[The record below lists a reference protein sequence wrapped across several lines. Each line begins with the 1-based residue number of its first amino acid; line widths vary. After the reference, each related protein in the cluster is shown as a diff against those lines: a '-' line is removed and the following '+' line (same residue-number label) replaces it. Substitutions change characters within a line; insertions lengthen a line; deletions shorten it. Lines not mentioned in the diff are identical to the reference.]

1 MATGLQPGSAGAL
14 FSKKVSKGGSKVMTV
29 SARIRG
35 FITIGL
41 LPALVLY
48 LFFVIVPI
56 FWSAYYGFF
65 DWKGIGAAKFIGLD
79 NYVEVLQDPIFWKSF
94 KNNMLIVAASVFG
107 QVPIAMILA
116 LLLMKS
122 TLFQRVIRASV
133 FMPMVLSS
141 VVVGIIW
148 GYIYHPQIGILNFLL
163 EGVGLES
170 WKKAWLSDPKVSM
183 FALMVPIIWNYIGPY
198 MIMFIAALQNISPE
212 IEDAAQLDGV
222 GPVRKLFAVTL
233 PMIWDTVKV
242 AVVLCISGS
251 LKAFDLIYVMTGG
264 GPAHSTELLASY
276 MYNSTFNVYRFGFG
290 SAISTAIIIL
300 SLILIVG
307 SQRLMK
313 RDYR

>member
-1 MATGLQPGSAGAL
+1 
-14 FSKKVSKGGSKVMTV
+14 MTAA
-29 SARIRG
+29 SRIRG

-41 LPALVLY
+41 IPALVLY
-48 LFFVIVPI
+48 LLFVIVPI

-65 DWKGIGAAKFIGLD
+65 DWKGIGAAKFIGFD
-79 NYVEVLQDPIFWKSF
+79 NYVEVVKDPIFWKSF

-116 LLLMKS
+116 LMLMRS
-122 TLFQRVIRASV
+122 NFFQRTIRASV

-148 GYIYHPQIGILNFLL
+148 GYLYHPQIGIINFFL
-163 EGVGLES
+163 EGVGLDS

-183 FALMVPIIWNYIGPY
+183 YALMVPIIWNYIGPY
-198 MIMFIAALQNISPE
+198 MIMFIAALHNISPE
-212 IEDAAQLDGV
+212 INDASQLDGV
-222 GPVRKLFAVTL
+222 GPVRKLFTVTL

-242 AVVLCISGS
+242 TVILCISGS
-251 LKAFDLIYVMTGG
+251 LKSFDLIYVMTGG

-300 SLILIVG
+300 SLILVAG
-307 SQRLMK
+307 SQYLMK

>member
-1 MATGLQPGSAGAL
+1 
-14 FSKKVSKGGSKVMTV
+14 MTA

-41 LPALVLY
+41 LPALVIY

-65 DWKGIGAAKFIGLD
+65 DWKGIGAAKFIGFD
-79 NYVEVLQDPIFWKSF
+79 NYVEVIKDPIFWKSF

-116 LLLMKS
+116 LLLMRS
-122 TLFQRVIRASV
+122 TFFQRVIRASV

-148 GYIYHPQIGILNFLL
+148 GYIYHPQIGILNFMLD
-163 EGVGLES
+163 GIGLDS

-307 SQRLMK
+307 SQYLMK
-313 RDYR
+313 KDYR

>member
-1 MATGLQPGSAGAL
+1 MTSA
-14 FSKKVSKGGSKVMTV
+14 
-29 SARIRG
+29 ARIRG
-35 FITIGL
+35 FITVAL
-41 LPALVLY
+41 LPAFVLY
-48 LFFVIVPI
+48 AFFVIIPV

-79 NYVEVLQDPIFWKSF
+79 NYVEVIQDPIFWKSF

-107 QVPIAMILA
+107 QVPIALVLA
-116 LLLMKS
+116 ILLMKS
-122 TLFQRVIRASV
+122 TLFQRIIRASI

-163 EGVGLES
+163 ENLGLAS
-170 WKKAWLSDPKVSM
+170 WKKAWLSDPKISM
-183 FALMVPIIWNYIGPY
+183 YAIMVPIIWNFIGPY

-212 IEDAAQLDGV
+212 IDDASQIDGV
-222 GPVRKLFAVTL
+222 GPVRKLFVITL
-233 PMIWDTVKV
+233 PMIWDTIKV

-276 MYNSTFNVYRFGFG
+276 MYNNTFNVFRYGYG
-290 SAISTAIIIL
+290 SAVSTAIIIL
-300 SLILIVG
+300 SMALIVG
-307 SQRLMK
+307 SQYLMK
-313 RDYR
+313 RETR

>member
-1 MATGLQPGSAGAL
+1 
-14 FSKKVSKGGSKVMTV
+14 MTA

-41 LPALVLY
+41 LPALVIY

-65 DWKGIGAAKFIGLD
+65 DWKGIGAAKFIGFD
-79 NYVEVLQDPIFWKSF
+79 NYVEVIKDPIFWKSF

-116 LLLMKS
+116 LLLMRS
-122 TLFQRVIRASV
+122 TFFQRVIRASV

-163 EGVGLES
+163 DGIGLDS

-183 FALMVPIIWNYIGPY
+183 YALMVPIIWNYIGPY

-307 SQRLMK
+307 SQYLMK
-313 RDYR
+313 KDYR

>member
-1 MATGLQPGSAGAL
+1 MTKAT
-14 FSKKVSKGGSKVMTV
+14 
-29 SARIRG
+29 RIRG

-41 LPALVLY
+41 IPALVLY
-48 LFFVIVPI
+48 LLFVIVPI

-65 DWKGIGAAKFIGLD
+65 DWKGIGAAKFIGFD
-79 NYVEVLQDPIFWKSF
+79 NYVEVLKDPIFWKAF
-94 KNNMLIVAASVFG
+94 KNNMLVVAASVFG

-116 LLLMKS
+116 LLLMRS
-122 TLFQRVIRASV
+122 TLFQRMVRASV

-163 EGVGLES
+163 DGIGLES

-183 FALMVPIIWNYIGPY
+183 YALMVPIIWNYIGPY

-222 GPVRKLFAVTL
+222 GPIRKLFAVTL

-242 AVVLCISGS
+242 AIVLCISGS

-300 SLILIVG
+300 SLILIAG
-307 SQRLMK
+307 SQYLMK

>member
-1 MATGLQPGSAGAL
+1 
-14 FSKKVSKGGSKVMTV
+14 MTV

-35 FITIGL
+35 FITIAL

-79 NYVEVLQDPIFWKSF
+79 NYVEVFKDPIFWKSF

-107 QVPIAMILA
+107 QVPIALILA

-122 TLFQRVIRASV
+122 TYFQRVIRASV

-163 EGVGLES
+163 EGVGLDS

-183 FALMVPIIWNYIGPY
+183 YALMVPIIWNYIGPY

>member
-1 MATGLQPGSAGAL
+1 
-14 FSKKVSKGGSKVMTV
+14 MTA

-65 DWKGIGAAKFIGLD
+65 DWKGIGAAKFIGFD
-79 NYVEVLQDPIFWKSF
+79 NYAEVIKDPIFWKSF
-94 KNNMLIVAASVFG
+94 KNNMLVVAASVFG

-116 LLLMKS
+116 LLLMRS
-122 TLFQRVIRASV
+122 TFFQRAIRASV

-148 GYIYHPQIGILNFLL
+148 GYIYHPQIGILNFML
-163 EGVGLES
+163 EGIGLDS

-183 FALMVPIIWNYIGPY
+183 YALMVPIIWNYIGPY

-242 AVVLCISGS
+242 SVVLCISGS

-307 SQRLMK
+307 SQYLMK
-313 RDYR
+313 KDYR

>member
-1 MATGLQPGSAGAL
+1 
-14 FSKKVSKGGSKVMTV
+14 MTV

-65 DWKGIGAAKFIGLD
+65 DWKGIGAAKFIGFD
-79 NYVEVLQDPIFWKSF
+79 NYVEVIQDSIFWKAF

-107 QVPIAMILA
+107 QVPIAMVLA
-116 LLLMKS
+116 LLLMRS

-163 EGVGLES
+163 EGIGLES
-170 WKKAWLSDPKVSM
+170 WKKSWLSDPKVSM

-300 SLILIVG
+300 SLLLIVG
-307 SQRLMK
+307 SQYLMK

>member
-1 MATGLQPGSAGAL
+1 
-14 FSKKVSKGGSKVMTV
+14 MTV

-65 DWKGIGAAKFIGLD
+65 DWKGIGAAKFIGFD
-79 NYVEVLQDPIFWKSF
+79 NYAEVIQDPIFWKAF
-94 KNNMLIVAASVFG
+94 KNNMLIVGASVFG
-107 QVPIAMILA
+107 QVPIAMVLA
-116 LLLMKS
+116 LLLMRS

-163 EGVGLES
+163 EGIGLDS
-170 WKKAWLSDPKVSM
+170 WKKSWLSDPKVSM

-300 SLILIVG
+300 SLFLIVG
-307 SQRLMK
+307 SQYLMK

>member
-1 MATGLQPGSAGAL
+1 
-14 FSKKVSKGGSKVMTV
+14 MTV

>member
-1 MATGLQPGSAGAL
+1 
-14 FSKKVSKGGSKVMTV
+14 
-29 SARIRG
+29 
-35 FITIGL
+35 
-41 LPALVLY
+41 
-48 LFFVIVPI
+48 
-56 FWSAYYGFF
+56 
-65 DWKGIGAAKFIGLD
+65 
-79 NYVEVLQDPIFWKSF
+79 
-94 KNNMLIVAASVFG
+94 MLIVAASVFG

-163 EGVGLES
+163 DGIGLES

-264 GPAHSTELLASY
+264 GGA
-276 MYNSTFNVYRFGFG
+276 FN
-290 SAISTAIIIL
+290 
-300 SLILIVG
+300 
-307 SQRLMK
+307 
-313 RDYR
+313 